1 MTAPN
6 LAAVPAPDVD
16 TDPFTPT
23 EPVAVELPTPP
34 DPAPEP
40 DSEPAVT
47 WPHEWLDFQGD
58 RIAYR
63 RPTAGALNAV
73 ALATGQYSTDV
84 RRLKFT
90 NMFLV
95 NHLSEESY
103 DQVITRAMNPDD
115 TEYTDDTLGELVG
128 KIAESATV
136 KGKNAAG

>member
-6 LAAVPAPDVD
+6 LAAVPTPDVD
-16 TDPFTPT
+16 PDPFTPP
-23 EPVAVELPTPP
+23 EPVAAAPTAVELPSPP
-34 DPAPEP
+34 DPEPDPEP
-40 DSEPAVT
+40 ADT
-47 WPHEWLDFQGD
+47 WAHEWLDFQGD

-73 ALATGQYSTDV
+73 ALATGQYSTDQ

-95 NHLSEESY
+95 NHLSDESY

-115 TEYTDDTLGELVG
+115 ADYTDDTLGELVG
-128 KIAESATV
+128 LIAESVTV
-136 KGKNAAG
+136 KGK